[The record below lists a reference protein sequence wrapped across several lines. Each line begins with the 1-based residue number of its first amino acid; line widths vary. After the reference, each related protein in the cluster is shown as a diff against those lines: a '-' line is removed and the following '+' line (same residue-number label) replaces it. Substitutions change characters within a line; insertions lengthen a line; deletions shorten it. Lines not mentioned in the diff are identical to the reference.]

1 MTAITQ
7 TTRRNRPVLQ
17 PLFLLGAVALLVPAS
32 VALAVTLARGRPLPW
47 QFHMPWVSPHIAV
60 ALLALALAA
69 MQLGLRK
76 GDRRHRL
83 VGYAWCALMATIAV
97 SGLMVQLQPGHLT
110 FIHMASSV
118 FAVADLVLLP
128 IVIVAGRTGRRRLH
142 RNAALGMVACLL
154 NAGALA
160 FIPQRAIGALILALF
175 H

>member
-1 MTAITQ
+1 
-7 TTRRNRPVLQ
+7 
-17 PLFLLGAVALLVPAS
+17 
-32 VALAVTLARGRPLPW
+32 
-47 QFHMPWVSPHIAV
+47 
-60 ALLALALAA
+60 
-69 MQLGLRK
+69 
-76 GDRRHRL
+76 
-83 VGYAWCALMATIAV
+83 
-97 SGLMVQLQPGHLT
+97 MVQLQPGHLT